1 MYWLIVC
8 PVLKPLCRMFSSI
21 PFSFL
26 AVEVLQSQDCIVFL
40 CPTVLSGYQQWCWLL
55 APTRPP
61 LSSVR
66 QFAPTLDRP
75 IGQDRD
81 PVILLDPARLT
92 THPLEPAPCQDDVMA
107 NTISSLVRE
116 GGNICI

>member
-1 MYWLIVC
+1 MSN
-8 PVLKPLCRMFSSI
+8 VLFNPILFSSGGGLTI
-21 PFSFL
+21 PRLYRVFVPDC
-26 AVEVLQSQDCIVFL
+26 AVWI
-40 CPTVLSGYQQWCWLL
+40 PGRGAGCWRQR
-55 APTRPP
+55 APP

-66 QFAPTLDRP
+66 QFAPTLDRQ

-92 THPLEPAPCQDDVMA
+92 THSLEPAPCQDDVMA

-116 GGNICI
+116 GGEYLYIRRELRMIRQ

>member
-40 CPTVLSGYQQWCWLL
+40 CPTVLSGYQGEVL
-55 APTRPP
+55 AVGANAPPPFLRPTVCPYFG
-61 LSSVR
+61 SSDWPR
-66 QFAPTLDRP
+66 QRSCNITGSGTSHYAP
-75 IGQDRD
+75 IGAGSMSR
-81 PVILLDPARLT
+81 
-92 THPLEPAPCQDDVMA
+92 
-107 NTISSLVRE
+107 
-116 GGNICI
+116 